1 MPIVLSRE
9 EFEKLRKVIDKRKS
23 HKTPFNDMR
32 PYTKRYCFLRYK
44 IRGRQ
49 RAKRIEVREDFFEA
63 VWPWHMSEIAEYK
76 TSKILKKSRGPIFV
90 FALDDPSHLEPL
102 FRAMLEYLEA
112 DDSKSVE
119 YYWEKDIGR

>member
-9 EFEKLRKVIDKRKS
+9 EFERLRKVIDKGKS

-49 RAKRIEVREDFFEA
+49 RAKRIEIREHFLDA
-63 VWPWHMSEIAEYK
+63 AWPWHMSAIAKYR
-76 TSKILKKSRGPIFV
+76 TSTILKKSKGPVFV

-102 FRAMLEYLEA
+102 FRSMLEYLGA

-119 YYWEKDIGR
+119 YYWEKNVER